1 MIEKT
6 FREFYPDFDLSP
18 IMKIREADAPA
29 IREAILWEY
38 GLGPLLP
45 FAVDPQLLDKQ
56 ALDFI
61 RFRGTL
67 ASIRMA
73 LAWVGFP
80 NITFVP
86 LSTINYEIDPGRVPS
101 EREIKAIRAALSVSV
116 QSRGILKR
124 IFHGN
129 LEVKFNS
136 TESWSGVHAA
146 FLP

>member
-6 FREFYPDFDLSP
+6 FRDFYPDFDLSP
-18 IMKIREADAPA
+18 IIKIRESDDPE

-45 FAVDPQLLDKQ
+45 FAVDPKLLDKQ
-56 ALDFI
+56 ALEFI
-61 RFRGTL
+61 RIRGTL

-86 LSTINYEIDPGRVPS
+86 LSTINYEIDPGRVPND
-101 EREIKAIRAALSVSV
+101 REIKAIRAALSVSV

-129 LEVKFNS
+129 FEVKFGPV
-136 TESWSGVHAA
+136 ES
-146 FLP
+146 